1 MNKGQAGLSP
11 KEIALMRSIRDGE
24 VPRREVAT
32 MLDVPQPELT
42 RLVKSLVSKGLI
54 VVRRRGL
61 STSLAV
67 SDTKHAS
74 ILRRI
79 LNEYAHMRLEEILS
93 LSSLRVIS
101 SLGAR
106 PLSTRIEIQ
115 SSSQVSP
122 RTIHTVLKRL
132 RAIGVVRTRGRGNYE
147 LADRFLLFADFARE
161 LASSCNQRQALGFSP
176 DAVVVW
182 ERDYDF
188 IVRTRAAEESEGF
201 RKTAFSA
208 FDGYGIPLVQEW
220 HYYYH
225 PHGSWQRTPDEVLL
239 HSLTIRPLGS
249 REMRAIKMLLDRKMS
264 RRNINHLRKRAVEY
278 GVEMEIE
285 RLIESLGEDRGD
297 KVAANP
303 HTEVKG

>member
-74 ILRRI
+74 ILRKL
-79 LNEYAHMRLEEILS
+79 LNEYAHMRLERILS

-101 SLGAR
+101 SLGAQ
-106 PLSTRIEIQ
+106 PVSTRIEIQ
-115 SSSQVSP
+115 SSSHVSH
-122 RTIHTVLKRL
+122 RTVHTVLKRL
-132 RAIGVVRTRGRGNYE
+132 RAIGVVQTRSRGYYE
-147 LADRFLLFADFARE
+147 LANRFLSFADFARE
-161 LASSCNQRQALGFSP
+161 LASFSNQRQALEFSP

-182 ERDYDF
+182 ERGRDF
-188 IVRTRAAEESEGF
+188 IVRTRAAEESRGF
-201 RKTAFSA
+201 MKTAFSA
-208 FDGYGIPLVQEW
+208 FDGYGVPLVQEW
-220 HYYYH
+220 HYYHH
-225 PHGSWQRTPDEVLL
+225 PHGSWRRTPDEVLL

-249 REMRAIKMLLDRKMS
+249 REMRAIKMLMDRKMS
-264 RRNINHLRKRAVEY
+264 RRNIHHLRKRAIEY
-278 GVEMEIE
+278 GVEMELE
-285 RLIESLGEDRGD
+285 RLIESLGEGRGHN
-297 KVAANP
+297 VAANLR
-303 HTEVKG
+303 TEVKG